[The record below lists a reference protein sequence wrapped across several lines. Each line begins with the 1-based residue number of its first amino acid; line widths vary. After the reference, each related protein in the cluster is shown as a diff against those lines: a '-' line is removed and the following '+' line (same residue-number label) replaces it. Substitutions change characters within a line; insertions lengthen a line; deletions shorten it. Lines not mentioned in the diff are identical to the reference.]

1 MGKLKVGID
10 LGTTN
15 SACAAIVNGKFDFI
29 KFKGGKQ
36 LLPSAILWQ
45 DGQLTVGERA
55 KKKSVIYPDNFIK
68 SSKIYMGDFD
78 KTWEIEGRTFTPTDV
93 AAEIL
98 TAIREEA
105 EKKYDPDGKITA
117 VITVPAYF
125 SSNQIGETKKAA
137 EMAGFDVKQI
147 ITEPVAAAI
156 AYGFDDDVDQKLF
169 VVDIGGGTF
178 DVSILEVKGNKFET
192 LAIDGDKRL
201 GGDDFDQ
208 VLMDMCVSYIKEST
222 GVDLSSP
229 EECELEREE
238 FSRARQRLILEVELK
253 KIELS
258 ESEEV
263 EIEIPNLFTYD
274 DKNYNFTMPV
284 SRQEFEEAS
293 SHLFSKIKSITQ
305 QCLEEASMEPSD
317 IDKVILVG
325 GTAYIPLI
333 QSYVKDLFN
342 KDPYA
347 DKPLENLVVMG
358 ATLIADDEHDSITV
372 LDIISHSLGIEVVGK
387 EYEKILVKNDKY
399 PLSKAKVFTT
409 SVDYQGAVSIA
420 IFEGEDEALVD
431 NNEFYGW
438 FYLDNIEQALA
449 GVPRIEVEFSFDKS
463 RDLLVTAKDLN
474 TGSEKSKTIA
484 INKSARSSS

>member
-1 MGKLKVGID
+1 MGNLKVGID

-15 SACAAIVNGKFDFI
+15 TACASLVNGKFEFL
-29 KFKGGKQ
+29 KFKGGNQ
-36 LLPSAILWQ
+36 LLPSTVLWQ

-55 KKKSVIYPDNFIK
+55 KRKSVIYPENFIK

-78 KTWEIEGRTFTPTDV
+78 KKWEIDGREFTPTDV

-105 EKKYDPDGKITA
+105 EKKYNPEGKITA

-137 EMAGFDVKQI
+137 ETAGLEVKQI

-156 AYGFDDDVDQKLF
+156 AYGFDDNADQKLF

-178 DVSILEVKGNKFET
+178 DVSILEVKGNNFET
-192 LAIDGDKRL
+192 IAIDGDKRL

-208 VLMDMCVSYIKEST
+208 VLLDMCVREIKKT
-222 GVDLSSP
+222 IGIDLSSP
-229 EECELEREE
+229 EQCTLPKEE
-238 FSRARQRLILEVELK
+238 YSRAKQRLILEVETK

-263 EIEIPNLFTYD
+263 EIEIPNFLTHE
-274 DKNYNFTMPV
+274 DKSHNFTM
-284 SRQEFEEAS
+284 SITRQQFEEES
-293 SHLFSKIKSITQ
+293 SQLFEKIKNIMQ
-305 QCLEEASMEPSD
+305 RCLSDTSVEPSQ

-342 KDPYA
+342 KDPYS

-358 ATLIADDEHDSITV
+358 ATLIADDEHDAITV

-387 EYEKILVKNDKY
+387 EYEKILIKNDRY

-409 SVDYQGAVSIA
+409 SVDFQGAVSIA
-420 IFEGEDEALVD
+420 IFEGEDEGCVD

-438 FYLDNIEQALA
+438 FYLDNIEQAAA
-449 GVPRIEVEFSFDKS
+449 GVPRIEVSFSFDKS
-463 RDLLVTAKDLN
+463 RDLTIVAKDLN
-474 TGSEKSKTIA
+474 TGSEKAKEIA
-484 INKSARSSS
+484 INKGAKTE